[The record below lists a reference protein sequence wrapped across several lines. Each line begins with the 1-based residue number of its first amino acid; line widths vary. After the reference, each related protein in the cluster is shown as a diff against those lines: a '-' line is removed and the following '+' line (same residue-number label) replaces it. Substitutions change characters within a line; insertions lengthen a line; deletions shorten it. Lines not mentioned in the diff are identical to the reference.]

1 MPQSVVTF
9 HRFLP
14 FSDGPSDRVVY
25 KNRAYFDFIFMGGN
39 YLSGGNIL
47 QRLFGGKDEVTLFG
61 SLRLQPDGVIL
72 SSFEEP
78 SIVLDKRSIRPG
90 KLINIP
96 SQANILVKIP
106 AHMDSIGFGFKVATT
121 KRSDNFTLALNVLND
136 PSNKSV
142 ITEFIPSAVG
152 KALGVGKIAKDIFDA
167 IDSANNRGLIDATI
181 YDFIIPSSSLPIQ
194 PNFLQEGYLVIFVRD
209 EKEMPDDNDAI
220 DLTNT
225 NMDEFYEVEDSYG
238 RVYKVD
244 KSNTIFIDPFGKTIH
259 ERLII
264 DEPNENN
271 DIIEFD
277 YSKLKYDES
286 QKLLYVDDKIVTNT
300 YLVFKVLK
308 SERRELNV
316 GSSWAKKFQDSVD
329 LLANELIKTSSKL
342 TELLPRVSQMFAEA
356 SALLSQDGSYIQKD
370 KEAFRLQFREKIE
383 DEKAKYTQ
391 P

>member
-1 MPQSVVTF
+1 
-9 HRFLP
+9 
-14 FSDGPSDRVVY
+14 
-25 KNRAYFDFIFMGGN
+25 MGGN

-47 QRLFGGKDEVTLFG
+47 QRIFGGKDEVTLFG

-90 KLINIP
+90 KLTNIP
-96 SQANILVKIP
+96 SQANVLVKIP

-142 ITEFIPSAVG
+142 ISEFIPSAVG

-167 IDSANNRGLIDATI
+167 IDSANNRGLIDTTI

-209 EKEMPDDNDAI
+209 EKEISDDDF
-220 DLTNT
+220 DKLTLADNAK
-225 NMDEFYEVEDSYG
+225 DEYYEFEDSYG
-238 RVYKVD
+238 RIQRVFKADTV
-244 KSNTIFIDPFGKTIH
+244 FIDPIGKTISGKSTF
-259 ERLII
+259 
-264 DEPNENN
+264 DKPN
-271 DIIEFD
+271 DITNYD
-277 YSKLKYDES
+277 YAKLRYDET
-286 QKLLYVDDKIVTNT
+286 QKLLFADDKIVKNT

-308 SERRELNV
+308 SETRELNV
-316 GSSWAKKFQDSVD
+316 GSSWARKFQESVD
-329 LLANELIKTSSKL
+329 LLANEFIKTSSRL
-342 TELLPRVSQMFAEA
+342 AELLPRVSQMFGEA

-370 KEAFRLQFREKIE
+370 KEAFREKFRQII
-383 DEKAKYTQ
+383 DNEKAKFTQ